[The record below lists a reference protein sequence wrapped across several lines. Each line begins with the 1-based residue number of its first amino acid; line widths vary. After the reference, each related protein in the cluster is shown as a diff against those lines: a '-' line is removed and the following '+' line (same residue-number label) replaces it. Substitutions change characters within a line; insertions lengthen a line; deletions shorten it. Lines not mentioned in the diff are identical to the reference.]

1 MQSEKISFFHSKWYL
16 RARRHWLTV
25 IFLLGFVTDYLLL
38 NRIDD
43 KFDNA
48 ILLFYVILATSS
60 LLLFY
65 VGVADKVGYKWSQ
78 RLLYYTPMVMQY
90 SFGGL
95 LSGML
100 IFYGRSGDLFVSWP
114 FMLLIVAVI
123 VINEMVGK
131 QSDRLLYNVSVYFI
145 GLFSYFIL
153 VVPVVMGRIG
163 DLIFIGSGLLAVL
176 VIILVIRTLEK
187 IIPNFMAIQKRSLVF
202 VIGCTYVLFNAFY
215 FLNVIPP
222 IPLSLTEL
230 SIYQSVERTGVGGY
244 KIVQEEDHW
253 YEILPFVSSD
263 FHPVSGQGAYCF
275 ARVYAPTKLTTNIV
289 HRWEYKDQNGKW
301 QEHFVTDYRITGENK
316 RGYRGYTNVRS
327 IQSGKWRC
335 SVENA
340 RGQVLGRL
348 TFVIDTTKAPEELVT
363 IVE

>member
-1 MQSEKISFFHSKWYL
+1 MSLLHSKWYL
-16 RARRHWLTV
+16 KAKRHWLTV

-48 ILLFYVILATSS
+48 ILLFYVVLATGS

-65 VGVADKVGYKWSQ
+65 VGVSDKWGYKWSPK
-78 RLLYYTPMVMQY
+78 LLKYTPPLMQY

-100 IFYGRSGDLFVSWP
+100 IFYGRSGDIFVSWP
-114 FMLLIVAVI
+114 FMILILAVI
-123 VINEMVGK
+123 IINEVVKK
-131 QSDRLLYNVSVYFI
+131 QSDRLLYNLGVYFI

-153 VVPVVMGRIG
+153 VVPVFVSQIG
-163 DLIFIGSGLLAVL
+163 DLIFIGSGLLALLAMILLVRVL
-176 VIILVIRTLEK
+176 GK
-187 IIPNFMAIQKRSLVF
+187 IIPNFLAMQKRELVF
-202 VIGCTYVLFNAFY
+202 IIGSSYVLFNAFY

-230 SIYQSVERTGVGGY
+230 SIYQSVERTSLGGY
-244 KIVQEEDHW
+244 KIVKEQDNW
-253 YEILPFVSSD
+253 YEVLPFISSD
-263 FHPVSGQGAYCF
+263 FNPLSGQGAYCF
-275 ARVYAPTKLTTNIV
+275 ARVYAPTKLSTNIV
-289 HRWEYKDQNGKW
+289 HRWEYKDANGKW
-301 QEHFVTDYRITGENK
+301 QEHFVTEYRITGENE
-316 RGYRGYTNVRS
+316 RGYRGYTNVRN

-348 TFVIDTTKAPEELVT
+348 TFDIDTSKQPQDLVT